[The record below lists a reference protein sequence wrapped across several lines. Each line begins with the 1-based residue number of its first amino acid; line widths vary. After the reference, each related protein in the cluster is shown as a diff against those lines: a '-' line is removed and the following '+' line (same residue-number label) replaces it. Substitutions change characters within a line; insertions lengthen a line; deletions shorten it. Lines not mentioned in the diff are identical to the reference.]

1 MNQEQLPQSAKQQP
15 VSAEEIRPSP
25 PSSGKRLVLLLGLGL
40 TILILI
46 GTARL
51 SLLKSALAK
60 FEPIHPPKTVPL
72 PTSSP
77 KISEH
82 ATEGPTVMTLQQQAS
97 PSADALAQNFLAE
110 FEKSVW
116 NAPLQDWSRFHPDI
130 PCEPFRGRMVGAGA
144 DRQWAHRCS
153 TGGQRAAAP
162 WLFYV
167 FSFQEPVAP
176 LLQFTPTPSTPPDDR
191 PGELQKPVRSSIAA
205 PLFPRLDW

>member
-15 VSAEEIRPSP
+15 ASAEEIRPFP

-40 TILILI
+40 AILILI
-46 GTARL
+46 GIARL

-72 PTSSP
+72 PTSSA

-97 PSADALAQNFLAE
+97 PSADALTQNFLAE

-116 NAPLQDWSRFHPDI
+116 NAPLQDWARFHPDI

-153 TGGQRAAAP
+153 TARPHQAAGRLVRDFVLPPPSAP
-162 WLFYV
+162 
-167 FSFQEPVAP
+167 P
-176 LLQFTPTPSTPPDDR
+176 
-191 PGELQKPVRSSIAA
+191 AA
-205 PLFPRLDW
+205 CTQA